1 MAQLARPFCVN
12 DGATTNCQ
20 IGPAPENRY
29 PHTAKGSGA
38 LKFPICTKKSR
49 HHIVKRAVQADDVDL
64 KPLLKVQRITI
75 LVRAQILPDHTL
87 PFWGN
92 QDFLITY
99 AQFLYVFSVT
109 HRCHAC
115 AYRRPPDQSPTCMPR
130 FGYPPNER
138 LHNGTDR

>member
-38 LKFPICTKKSR
+38 LKFPIRTKKSR

-64 KPLLKVQRITI
+64 KPLLKTCRITI
-75 LVRAQILPDHTL
+75 LVRAQNLPDHTL
-87 PFWGN
+87 PFGGN
-92 QDFLITY
+92 QDFLIAY

-109 HRCHAC
+109 HRCPAC
-115 AYRRPPDQSPTCMPR
+115 GYRRPLDQWPTCTPR
-130 FGYPPNER
+130 YAYPPNAR
-138 LHNGTDR
+138 PRNGTDR